1 MRKFIACL
9 SLFFLMFTVSA
20 HDIWDIL
27 YQKITVPEY
36 IAEYNELKP
45 VKQFEKFKYDCK
57 QAAIGLT
64 CDAYQLIYYE
74 PKLTN
79 VSDGFATYIIP
90 FQLKMK
96 WGGTKLIET
105 LDTIKS
111 SIPALNNSHLTPY
124 DCKDLLPAG
133 EYVELQDNYIA
144 FAILIDGSGRAKV
157 ATLKD
162 DNIYIQL
169 SVNYNGKTYYSELM
183 NSVENEVKISVPV
196 DCELE
201 TITGQFTSIYGELSF
216 WDALI
221 SQKTPPEGYKRIGG
235 NLSVNKYKETDSDE

>member
-1 MRKFIACL
+1 MKKLFLCL
-9 SLFFLMFTVSA
+9 SFFFMMFTVSA

-45 VKQFEKFKYDCK
+45 IKQFEKFKYDCK

-74 PKLTN
+74 PKLTT
-79 VSDGFATYIIP
+79 VADGFATYIIP

-124 DCKDLLPAG
+124 DCKDLLPAA
-133 EYVELQDNYIA
+133 V
-144 FAILIDGSGRAKV
+144 S
-157 ATLKD
+157 
-162 DNIYIQL
+162 
-169 SVNYNGKTYYSELM
+169 
-183 NSVENEVKISVPV
+183 
-196 DCELE
+196 
-201 TITGQFTSIYGELSF
+201 ITQQT
-216 WDALI
+216 
-221 SQKTPPEGYKRIGG
+221 
-235 NLSVNKYKETDSDE
+235 